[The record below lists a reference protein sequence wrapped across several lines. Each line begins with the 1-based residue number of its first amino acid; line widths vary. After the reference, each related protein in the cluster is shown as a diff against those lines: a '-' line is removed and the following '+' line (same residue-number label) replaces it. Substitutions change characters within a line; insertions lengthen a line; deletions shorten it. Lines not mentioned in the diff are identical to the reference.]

1 MTSLFLPY
9 QSVLSLSDQL
19 EMFQNYIKKI
29 KAAAGEDRM
38 ASILSKGIYMLS
50 IGTDDIAN
58 TYFLRMF
65 QYDINS
71 YTDLMIN
78 SSLSFLQV
86 SF

>member
-1 MTSLFLPY
+1 MTSLFLPC

-19 EMFQNYIKKI
+19 EMFKNYTQKI

-58 TYFLRMF
+58 TYFVRMF

>member
-38 ASILSKGIYMLS
+38 ASILSRGIHMLS
-50 IGTDDIAN
+50 IGTNDIAN
-58 TYFLRMF
+58 TYFVRMF

-71 YTDLMIN
+71 YSDIMIN